1 MYSIFLPFGAVVVD
15 LCNVFVYFKY
25 DFWLLGG
32 ATALFALFPL
42 FVASFLLYSRWTRLK
57 QVGGLNIKSFQVGSL
72 ILIEWFT
79 KFKELECHT
88 N

>member
-15 LCNVFVYFKY
+15 LRNVFVYFKY
-25 DFWLLGG
+25 GFWLLGG

-57 QVGGLNIKSFQVGSL
+57 QVGGLNIKTFQL
-72 ILIEWFT
+72 
-79 KFKELECHT
+79 
-88 N
+88 

>member
-25 DFWLLGG
+25 NFWLLGG

-42 FVASFLLYSRWTRLK
+42 FVAAFLLYSRWTRLK
-57 QVGGLNIKSFQVGSL
+57 QVGGWVGYLTTWNRFQDTAIISL
-72 ILIEWFT
+72 
-79 KFKELECHT
+79 
-88 N
+88 

>member
-25 DFWLLGG
+25 GFWLLGG

-57 QVGGLNIKSFQVGSL
+57 QVAGLNIKTFQL
-72 ILIEWFT
+72 
-79 KFKELECHT
+79 
-88 N
+88 